1 MQIRYDDEVVLV
13 TGAASGIGR
22 ALALAFAQAGA
33 RLVLVDRTADQLAAT
48 AAAIAE
54 QGGAAPFVH
63 ELDITDRAG
72 CKALAA
78 QVQSE
83 AGPVRHLIN
92 NAGTD
97 GKADAGTE
105 EADAVWDRVIDV
117 NLNGLH
123 NMISAFVPQV
133 LETRGTIL
141 NVGSTLSFLGKPRA
155 VAYAASKAAVR
166 NVTLSLA
173 LELAPRGV
181 RVNMLAPGVTESG
194 LTAGLLANPKAL
206 ADFLTRIPMGR
217 AGHPEEMAGAVL
229 FACSPHASYMTGST
243 IAIDGGWLAQ

>member
-1 MQIRYDDEVVLV
+1 MQIRYDNEVVLV

-22 ALALAFAQAGA
+22 ALALGFAAAGA
-33 RLVLVDRTADQLAAT
+33 RLVLVDRTADPLAAT
-48 AAAIAE
+48 AQAMTT
-54 QGGAAPFVH
+54 QGGIAPFVH
-63 ELDITDRAG
+63 TLDITDRAG
-72 CKALAA
+72 CRALAA
-78 QVQSE
+78 RVKAE
-83 AGPVRHLIN
+83 AGAVRHLIN

-97 GKADAGTE
+97 GKADVGSE

-123 NMISAFVPQV
+123 NMIAAFVPQI

-141 NVGSTLSFLGKPRA
+141 NVGSTISFLGKPRA

-166 NVTLSLA
+166 NMTQSLA
-173 LELAPRGV
+173 IELAPRGV

-194 LTAGLLANPKAL
+194 LTAGLLANPEAL
-206 ADFLTRIPMGR
+206 RQFLTRIPMGR
-217 AGHPEEMAGAVL
+217 AARPEDMTGAVL

-243 IAIDGGWLAQ
+243 IAVDGGWLAQ

>member
-1 MQIRYDDEVVLV
+1 MQIRYDNEVVLI

-33 RLVLVDRTADQLAAT
+33 RLVLVDRMADQLVTTSKAIT
-48 AAAIAE
+48 A
-54 QGGAAPFVH
+54 QGAAVPFVH
-63 ELDITDRAG
+63 TLDITDRQG
-72 CKALAA
+72 CRALAA
-78 QVQSE
+78 LVKTE
-83 AGPVRHLIN
+83 VGAVHHLIN

-105 EADAVWDRVIDV
+105 QADAIWDHVIDV

-123 NMISAFVPQV
+123 NMIAAFVPQI

-166 NVTLSLA
+166 NVTQSLA
-173 LELAPRGV
+173 IELAPHGV
-181 RVNMLAPGVTESG
+181 RVNMLAPGITESG
-194 LTAGLLANPKAL
+194 LTAGLLANPQAL
-206 ADFLTRIPMGR
+206 SQFLLRIPIGR
-217 AGHPEEMAGAVL
+217 VARPEDMTGAVL
-229 FACSPHASYMTGST
+229 FACSSHASYMTGST
-243 IAIDGGWLAQ
+243 IAVDGGWLAH

>member
-22 ALALAFAQAGA
+22 ALAMAFAQAGA
-33 RLVLVDRTADQLAAT
+33 RVVLVDRSAGPLAEVAEAIV
-48 AAAIAE
+48 AA
-54 QGGAAPFVH
+54 GGAAPFAQ

-72 CKALAA
+72 CRAFASRVKSAYGA
-78 QVQSE
+78 
-83 AGPVRHLIN
+83 VRHLIN

-97 GKADAGTE
+97 GKADVGTE

-123 NMISAFVPQV
+123 NMTAAFVPQV

-141 NVGSTLSFLGKPRA
+141 NVGSTISFLGKPRA
-155 VAYAASKAAVR
+155 VAYAASKAAVH
-166 NVTLSLA
+166 NVTQSLA

-194 LTAGLLANPKAL
+194 LTAGLLANSQAL
-206 ADFLTRIPMGR
+206 ANFLARIPMAR
-217 AGHPEEMAGAVL
+217 AGRPEEMAGAVL
-229 FACSPHASYMTGST
+229 FACSAHASYMTGAT
-243 IAIDGGWLAQ
+243 IAVDGGWLAQ